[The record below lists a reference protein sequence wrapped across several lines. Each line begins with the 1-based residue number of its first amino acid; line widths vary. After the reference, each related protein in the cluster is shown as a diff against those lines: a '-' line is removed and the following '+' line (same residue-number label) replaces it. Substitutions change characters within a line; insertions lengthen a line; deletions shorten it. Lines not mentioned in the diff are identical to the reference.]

1 MASAAENKKSCIIS
15 TARAAVRAL
24 NPTAQPRRPALCRGQ
39 DMTTQPVILV
49 LVAWL
54 ASAFLTEAGAQPA
67 PDRLQAGLVDAMR
80 LNTQTGERIGD
91 SGAAIRAYIQA
102 GYLRARPEKRFDYTD
117 YRILR
122 RPARLLG
129 QELVLIEE
137 EYLTRFI
144 GCCVNAGVGAVVRA
158 TADTSAID
166 AFAAANRCSIAKG
179 RDVIATLESVG
190 LKPAQGEYLQLSCRE
205 RDVLAT
211 RR

>member
-1 MASAAENKKSCIIS
+1 MLRSE
-15 TARAAVRAL
+15 
-24 NPTAQPRRPALCRGQ
+24 P
-39 DMTTQPVILV
+39 DMTTHHIILV
-49 LVAWL
+49 FVAWL
-54 ASAFLTEAGAQPA
+54 ASASLMQANAQPA

-80 LNTQTGERIGD
+80 LNAQTGERIGD

-102 GYLRARPEKRFDYTD
+102 GYLRAKPEKRLEYTD

-129 QELVLIEE
+129 HELVLIEE

-144 GCCVNAGVGAVVRA
+144 GCCVNAGVGAVLRA
-158 TADTSAID
+158 SADTSAIE
-166 AFAAANRCSIAKG
+166 AFAAANGCSTAKG

-190 LKPAQGEYLQLSCRE
+190 VKPAQGEYLQLSCRE
-205 RDVLAT
+205 RDIQAT